1 MPVQRDPFYP
11 SHPDGLSESL
21 VAFSPTFAFYCL
33 NFHCFPAEEKGERI
47 TLHSLGYLKR
57 TGKKKKKKK
66 SSPERKVLM
75 FFLFFVNNLPG
86 KALAPRLERELAVP
100 LSLLHS
106 GKVKRHSSC

>member
-21 VAFSPTFAFYCL
+21 VAFSPTSAFYCL

-57 TGKKKKKKK
+57 KGKKKKKKL
-66 SSPERKVLM
+66 SPERKVLM
-75 FFLFFVNNLPG
+75 LFFVNNLPG

-106 GKVKRHSSC
+106 GKVKRQNSC